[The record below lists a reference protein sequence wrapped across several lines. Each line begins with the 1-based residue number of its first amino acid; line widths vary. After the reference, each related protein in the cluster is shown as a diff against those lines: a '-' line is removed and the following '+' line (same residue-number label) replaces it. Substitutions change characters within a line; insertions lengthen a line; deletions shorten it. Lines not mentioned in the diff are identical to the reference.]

1 MKFLKLKQIKIN
13 DPISSDYGDLELAL
27 YGSFL
32 PIPSLDLFK
41 NKNEDTN
48 EIKMVTNE
56 ETVESKEGSSIY
68 PGKIIPFK
76 VNTSNN
82 DTSNLD
88 EGEIA
93 EIQPISNENQSL
105 TSEFLD
111 NFIHLNKD
119 KGDSVLLSVTNLS
132 NQTIKV
138 KYFYF

>member
-1 MKFLKLKQIKIN
+1 M
-13 DPISSDYGDLELAL
+13 GA
-27 YGSFL
+27 
-32 PIPSLDLFK
+32 
-41 NKNEDTN
+41 DTN

-56 ETVESKEGSSIY
+56 ETVESKDISVY

-76 VNTSNN
+76 VNTSAN
-82 DTSNLD
+82 DDANNLD

-119 KGDSVLLSVTNLS
+119 KGDSLILSVVNLS

-138 KYFYF
+138 VFLL